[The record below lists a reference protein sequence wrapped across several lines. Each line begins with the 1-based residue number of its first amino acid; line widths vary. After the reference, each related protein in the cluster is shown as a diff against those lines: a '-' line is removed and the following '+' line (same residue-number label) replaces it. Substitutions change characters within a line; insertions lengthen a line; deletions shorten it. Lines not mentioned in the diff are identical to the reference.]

1 MRSSRKWERVLEARV
16 DDIRVCR
23 SYELPFEDSSIDL
36 VYCFQ
41 SAHHFV
47 RHRRTLREIHRVLK
61 AGGRALYIHEPV
73 CRAYIHSLAHRRVNR
88 KRPAVPEDVLIYPRI
103 IGLARQAGF
112 KAGIALLPSIQN
124 RGEKET
130 IYYLFLKM
138 IPGLER
144 LVPCTGDFV
153 FEKP

>member
-1 MRSSRKWERVLEARV
+1 
-16 DDIRVCR
+16 
-23 SYELPFEDSSIDL
+23 
-36 VYCFQ
+36 
-41 SAHHFV
+41 
-47 RHRRTLREIHRVLK
+47 
-61 AGGRALYIHEPV
+61 
-73 CRAYIHSLAHRRVNR
+73 
-88 KRPAVPEDVLIYPRI
+88 VPEDVLIYPRI